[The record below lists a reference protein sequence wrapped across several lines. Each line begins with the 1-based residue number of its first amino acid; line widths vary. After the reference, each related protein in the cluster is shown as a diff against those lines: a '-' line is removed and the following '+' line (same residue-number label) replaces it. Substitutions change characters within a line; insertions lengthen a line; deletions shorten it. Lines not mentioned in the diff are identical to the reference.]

1 VAAPA
6 DTAPA
11 EHVYRGA
18 LVLEADPSVRA
29 MVASELKATGRA
41 VFACADSCSARTFLE
56 ATPDRF
62 EILIVDHPQRLA
74 GADALAA
81 TIRTVAPALKIF
93 VLAPYTPAAG
103 EAWPRVHHIRK
114 PFGVHELRHALA
126 SVLAA
131 G

>member
-1 VAAPA
+1 
-6 DTAPA
+6 
-11 EHVYRGA
+11 
-18 LVLEADPSVRA
+18 LVVESDPSVRA

-41 VFACADSCSARTFLE
+41 VFACADSTSARTFLE

-62 EILIVDHPQRLA
+62 ELLIVDHPQRLD
-74 GADALAA
+74 GGDALAA
-81 TIRTVAPALKIF
+81 TIRTVAPGLKIF
-93 VLAPYTPAAG
+93 VMAAG
-103 EAWPRVHHIRK
+103 THAPNEAWPRVHHIQK